1 MKFLKMLFFA
11 ISTIFL
17 SFLSLIKNRNNYII
31 LLLTL
36 ELLLI
41 GICLIFLDSSIR
53 LDDFNGIL
61 STIFLLTLGAIES
74 AIGLTILIIYKK
86 NNI

>member
-1 MKFLKMLFFA
+1 MLFFA
-11 ISTIFL
+11 ITTIL
-17 SFLSLIKNRNNYII
+17 ISVISIIKNRNNYII

-41 GICLIFLDSSIR
+41 GITLIFLDTSLH
-53 LDDFNGIL
+53 LDDFNGIM
-61 STIFLLTLGAIES
+61 STLYLLTLGAIES

-86 NNI
+86 KNI

>member
-1 MKFLKMLFFA
+1 MLIFA
-11 ISTIFL
+11 TITIFISIL
-17 SFLSLIKNRNNYII
+17 SFLKNYNNYII

-41 GICLIFLDSSIR
+41 GISLIFLDSSLY
-53 LDDFNGIL
+53 LDDFNGII
-61 STIFLLTLGAIES
+61 STIFLLTMGAIES

-86 NNI
+86 KNI

>member
-1 MKFLKMLFFA
+1 MEFLKMLFFA

-17 SFLSLIKNRNNYII
+17 SFLSLLKNRNNYII

-86 NNI
+86 KNI

>member
-1 MKFLKMLFFA
+1 MLKFGIITILVSI
-11 ISTIFL
+11 ISF
-17 SFLSLIKNRNNYII
+17 IKNRNNYII

-41 GICLIFLDSSIR
+41 GICVIFIDSSLL
-53 LDDFNGIL
+53 LDDFNGII
-61 STIFLLTLGAIES
+61 STVYLLTLGAIES

>member
-1 MKFLKMLFFA
+1 MLFFA
-11 ISTIFL
+11 ITTIL
-17 SFLSLIKNRNNYII
+17 ISVISIIKNRNNYII

-41 GICLIFLDSSIR
+41 GISLIFLDTSLH
-53 LDDFNGIL
+53 LDDFNGIM
-61 STIFLLTLGAIES
+61 STLYLLTLGAIES

-86 NNI
+86 KNI

>member
-1 MKFLKMLFFA
+1 MLFFA

-17 SFLSLIKNRNNYII
+17 SFLSLLKNRNNYII

>member
-1 MKFLKMLFFA
+1 MLFFA
-11 ISTIFL
+11 ITTIFI
-17 SFLSLIKNRNNYII
+17 SLISIIKNRNNYII

-41 GICLIFLDSSIR
+41 GISLIFLDSSLR
-53 LDDFNGIL
+53 LDDFNGIVT
-61 STIFLLTLGAIES
+61 TIYLLTLGAIES

-86 NNI
+86 KNI

>member
-1 MKFLKMLFFA
+1 MEFLKMLFFA

-17 SFLSLIKNRNNYII
+17 SFLSLLKNRNNYII

>member
-1 MKFLKMLFFA
+1 MLFFA
-11 ISTIFL
+11 ISTIFI

>member
-1 MKFLKMLFFA
+1 MDFLKMLFFA

-17 SFLSLIKNRNNYII
+17 SFLSLLKNRNNYII

>member
-1 MKFLKMLFFA
+1 MLPFA
-11 ISTIFL
+11 IITIFI
-17 SFLSLIKNRNNYII
+17 SIISIIKNRNNYII

-41 GICLIFLDSSIR
+41 GICLIFLDSSLY
-53 LDDFNGIL
+53 LDDYNGII
-61 STIFLLTLGAIES
+61 STVFLLTLGAIES

-86 NNI
+86 KNI

>member
-1 MKFLKMLFFA
+1 MLTFA
-11 ISTIFL
+11 IITIFISIISIL
-17 SFLSLIKNRNNYII
+17 KNINNYII

-41 GICLIFLDSSIR
+41 GICLIFLDSSLL
-53 LDDFNGIL
+53 LDDFNGII
-61 STIFLLTLGAIES
+61 STIYLLTLGAIES

-86 NNI
+86 KNI